1 MSDKSQDKDRF
12 NLLRERAKELN
23 CLYQVE
29 ELLGNGTLPLA
40 EIFRSLITVIPYG
53 WQYPKLCQVRIV
65 YEDAVYEPAS
75 YTPTRWSETVPI
87 KEEERVVGLIE
98 VSYVSE
104 VPASREGFFLQK
116 EIKLIRTIAERIG
129 QTSFHRKLEKLR
141 HDWDATQRALA
152 EKSHHEWM
160 VIVDLLRRTD
170 EKLYLHISRKML
182 YCLFRCG
189 IKDAGLLLN
198 TFGTDFAAPQAE
210 GAQDGN
216 SPSLKQ
222 TRESLFGVS
231 DRVFAIAARHLSDAD
246 ILDNL
251 HKWIQENKLSF
262 LIKAVDSGNTPLG
275 QIVDAI
281 LRYRALTGS
290 EGTLARPM
298 EQWLRVSLIRR
309 FFTDNIAFINL
320 AKRYLEVADF
330 FDLAPRIIYPA
341 GSNGRL
347 GGKSTGLFLAYHLLK
362 RAADQGEAL
371 FAELRIPKTWYL
383 TADCQTEFL
392 RYNELE
398 DVNEQKYKELEQIRI
413 EYPNIIQLF
422 KNAPFPG
429 DIVKGL
435 SLALDDFGEC
445 PLIVRSSSLLE
456 DRTGTAFSGKYKSLF
471 LSNQGSKQAR
481 LEALLDAIAEIYASV
496 YGPDPILYRAEH
508 GLLDFHEEM
517 GILIQEV
524 VGMRVGPYVM
534 PAYAGVAFSSNE
546 FRWSPRLRREDG
558 LVRLVPGLGTRA
570 VDRVSN
576 DYPVLLSP
584 GQPGLRVNV
593 SPDEIRHYAPAMT
606 DVINVESRA
615 FETVPYGRLLREWGN
630 AIPNLRH
637 YVSVYRDGHIQPPSG
652 LDLDLERDE
661 LVATFE
667 GLIARTDFVKRIRAI
682 LLALQEGLATPVDI
696 EFASDGRS
704 FYLLQCRPQYT
715 EIETAPSVIP
725 QDIPAPSILFTA
737 NRFISNGRVP
747 DISHIVYVSPARYAE
762 QTSRDAL
769 VEIARA
775 VGRLNVLLPK
785 RRFILMGPGRWGS
798 RGDIKQGVQVTYAD
812 ICNTAV
818 LIEIAGK
825 RGGYAPEL
833 SFGTHFFQDMVEAGI
848 RYIPLYPDDP
858 EVEFNE
864 RFLNSSR
871 NMLAG
876 ILPEFA
882 HLGEVLHVIDV
893 PGCEAGNVLRI
904 LMNAELGEAVGY
916 LAEPAVL
923 SEEPQTKPRPAEGRV
938 EDFWRWRL
946 RMAEQLGQ
954 RLQAG
959 RFGVQALYLFG
970 STANATAGPDS
981 DIDLLVHFRGTPK
994 QRKELLVWLEG
1005 WSLSLAE
1012 QNYLRTGYRTDGLL
1026 DVHLVTDE
1034 DIAARTSYAVK
1045 IGAVTDP
1052 AWPLALMGE
1061 SPDPQL

>member
-170 EKLYLHISRKML
+170 EKIYLHTSRKML
-182 YCLFRCG
+182 YYLFRSG
-189 IKDAGLLLN
+189 IKEARQLLD
-198 TFGTDFAAPQAE
+198 TFGSELATPSGE
-210 GAQDGN
+210 GGADSN
-216 SPSLKQ
+216 FPSHKQ
-222 TRESLFGVS
+222 TRASILAVS
-231 DRVFAIAARHLSDAD
+231 EQVFAMAARHLSPTE
-246 ILDNL
+246 ILENL

-262 LIKAVDSGNTPLG
+262 LIKAVDSANTPLG

-281 LRYRALTGS
+281 LRYRALIDS
-290 EGTLARPM
+290 EAALAEPT

-309 FFTDNIAFINL
+309 FFSDNTKFISL
-320 AKRYLEVADF
+320 AKRHLEVADF
-330 FDLAPRIIYPA
+330 FELAPRIIFPA

-347 GGKSTGLFLAYHLLK
+347 GGKSTGLFLAQHLLR
-362 RAADQGEAL
+362 RAAEKGEKL
-371 FAELRIPKTWYL
+371 FEGIKIPKTWYL

-398 DVNEQKYKELEQIRI
+398 DVNEQKYRELEQIRI

-422 KNAPFPG
+422 KNAPFPA
-429 DIVKGL
+429 DIAKGL
-435 SLALDDFGEC
+435 SLALDEFGEC
-445 PLIVRSSSLLE
+445 PLVVRSSSLLE
-456 DRTGTAFSGKYKSLF
+456 DRTGSAFSGKYKSLF
-471 LSNQGSKQAR
+471 LPNQGSKQAR

-496 YGPDPILYRAEH
+496 FGPDPILYRAEH

-524 VGMRVGPYVM
+524 VGARVGPYVM

-546 FRWSPRLRREDG
+546 FRWSPRLRRDDG

-576 DYPVLLSP
+576 DYPVLFSP
-584 GQPGLRVNV
+584 GQPGLRVNA
-593 SPDEIRHYAPAMT
+593 SPEEIRHYSPSLV

-615 FETVPYGRLLREWGN
+615 FETVSLGELLREHGEEF
-630 AIPNLRH
+630 PNVRH
-637 YVSVYRDGHIQPPSG
+637 LISVYRDGEIHAPSA
-652 LDLDLERDE
+652 LDLNFQRDE
-661 LVATFE
+661 LVATFH
-667 GLIARTDFVKRIRAI
+667 GLINRTDFVKRMRAI
-682 LLALQEGLATPVDI
+682 LLALEEGLGSPVDI
-696 EFASDGRS
+696 EFASDGQS

-715 EIETAPSVIP
+715 ESETAPSAIP
-725 QDIPAPSILFTA
+725 QDIPASKTVFTA

-747 DISHIVYVSPARYAE
+747 EISHIVYVSPERYGE

-769 VEIARA
+769 VDIGRA

-798 RGDIKQGVQVTYAD
+798 RGDIKQGVQVSYAD

-818 LIEIAGK
+818 LIEIARK
-825 RGGYAPEL
+825 KEGYAPEL

-858 EVEFNE
+858 SVEFNE
-864 RFLNSSR
+864 PFLNSSR
-871 NMLAG
+871 NMLAS
-876 ILPEFA
+876 ILPEYA
-882 HLGEVLHVIDV
+882 HLDDVVRVIDI
-893 PGCEAGNVLRI
+893 PGGDEGNVLKI
-904 LMNAELGEAVGY
+904 LMNADLGKAVGY
-916 LAEPAVL
+916 LAEPSPPSLEQPV
-923 SEEPQTKPRPAEGRV
+923 SPRLVETRS
-938 EDFWRWRL
+938 EDFWRWRH
-946 RMAEQLGQ
+946 RMAEQLAQ
-954 RLQAG
+954 NLNAE
-959 RFGVQALYLFG
+959 RFGVRAMYLFG
-970 STANATAGPDS
+970 STANAMAGPGS
-981 DIDLLVHFRGTPK
+981 DIDLIVHFQGTPE
-994 QRKELLVWLEG
+994 QRKELLLWLEG
-1005 WSLSLAE
+1005 WSLSLSE
-1012 QNYLRTGYRTDGLL
+1012 QNYLRTGYKTDGLL

-1034 DIAARTSYAVK
+1034 DIAARTSFAVK
-1045 IGAVTDP
+1045 IGAATDP
-1052 AWPLALMGE
+1052 ARALALRDDLG
-1061 SPDPQL
+1061 D